1 MKGDKMNQIRQKAW
15 EKRKFETPY
24 EQYQFEK
31 HCQKNNLVKLRGV
44 DRFIKQL
51 LERVSPVR
59 RKMGDEWALNFI
71 LQYCKE
77 RLERNIKYR
86 EGSNDALNNK
96 SIMTFDNNKD
106 E

>member
-1 MKGDKMNQIRQKAW
+1 MNQIRQKAW

-24 EQYQFEK
+24 EKYQFER

-51 LERVSPVR
+51 LERVSPIR
-59 RKMGDEWALNFI
+59 RKMGDSWALNFMI
-71 LQYCKE
+71 QYCKE
-77 RLERNIKYR
+77 RLERNIKHR
-86 EGSNDALNNK
+86 EGSNDALDNK
-96 SIMTFDNNKD
+96 SPMTLNDNED

>member
-1 MKGDKMNQIRQKAW
+1 MNQIRQKAW

-24 EQYQFEK
+24 DQYQFER

-44 DRFIKQL
+44 DRFITQL
-51 LERVSPVR
+51 LEKVSPIR

-71 LQYCKE
+71 LQYCKD
-77 RLERNIKYR
+77 RLERNIEYR
-86 EGSNDALNNK
+86 KVSNDALNYK
-96 SIMTFDNNKD
+96 STMTLDDNKD

>member
-1 MKGDKMNQIRQKAW
+1 MNQIRQKAW

-31 HCQKNNLVKLRGV
+31 HCQKNKLVKLRGV

-59 RKMGDEWALNFI
+59 IKMGDEWALNFI
-71 LQYCKE
+71 LRYCKE

-86 EGSNDALNNK
+86 EVSNDALNYK
-96 SIMTFDNNKD
+96 STMTLDDNKD

>member
-1 MKGDKMNQIRQKAW
+1 MNQIRQKAW
-15 EKRKFETPY
+15 EKREFETPY
-24 EQYQFEK
+24 EKYQFER

-51 LERVSPVR
+51 LERVSPIR

-71 LQYCKE
+71 LEYCE
-77 RLERNIKYR
+77 QRLARNKKYR
-86 EGSNDALNNK
+86 ECSNDALDNK
-96 SIMTFDNNKD
+96 IPMTLDDKKD

>member
-71 LQYCKE
+71 LGYCKE
-77 RLERNIKYR
+77 QLERNIKYR
-86 EGSNDALNNK
+86 KRSNDALDHK
-96 SIMTFDNNKD
+96 STMTLDDKEN

>member
-1 MKGDKMNQIRQKAW
+1 MNQIRQKAW

-24 EQYQFEK
+24 EKYQFEK

-51 LERVSPVR
+51 LERVSPIR

>member
-1 MKGDKMNQIRQKAW
+1 MNQIRQKAW

-24 EQYQFEK
+24 DQYQFER

-44 DRFIKQL
+44 DRFITQL
-51 LERVSPVR
+51 LEKVSPIR

-71 LQYCKE
+71 LQYCKD
-77 RLERNIKYR
+77 RLERNKKYR
-86 EGSNDALNNK
+86 KVSNDALNYK
-96 SIMTFDNNKD
+96 STMTLDDNKD

>member
-1 MKGDKMNQIRQKAW
+1 MNQIRQKAW

-51 LERVSPVR
+51 LERVRPVR
-59 RKMGDEWALNFI
+59 RKMGEEWALNFI
-71 LQYCKE
+71 LQYCKDQ
-77 RLERNIKYR
+77 LERNKKYR
-86 EGSNDALNNK
+86 KRSNDALDHK
-96 SIMTFDNNKD
+96 STMTLDDKEN